1 MEAIDFDA
9 ASNAWRANKKSLP
22 NGMFAYKCVHI
33 HSTGRPCNNRT
44 ESEMTGHKYATHP
57 YWTTTTS
64 SSSASKQPW
73 KYCKKHRSKGL
84 GLD

>member
-9 ASNAWRANKKSLP
+9 ASVAWRANKKALP

-57 YWTTTTS
+57 EWTTAIKS
-64 SSSASKQPW
+64 SGKEPH

-84 GLD
+84 ALD

>member
-1 MEAIDFDA
+1 MEPIDFDA
-9 ASNAWRANKKSLP
+9 ASAAWRANKKVLA
-22 NGMFAYKCVHI
+22 NGMFAYKCVHV

-44 ESEMTGHKYATHP
+44 ESEITNHKYATHP
-57 YWTTTTS
+57 EWTAVVK
-64 SSSASKQPW
+64 SAAPKEPY

>member
-1 MEAIDFDA
+1 MEPIDFDA
-9 ASNAWRANKKSLP
+9 ASKAWRANKKSLP

-33 HSTGRPCNNRT
+33 YSTGTSCNNRT
-44 ESEMTGHKYATHP
+44 ESEMTGHRE
-57 YWTTTTS
+57 WTT
-64 SSSASKQPW
+64 SKQSY